1 MPCPNKNT
9 NHHNLGTWRLDTAN
23 VSCSCELLGNF
34 PLCKQPTI
42 PPSFPKK
49 RNRAGD
55 IPKTWTVET
64 FIYCK
69 VDAFWDHICTWLT
82 FFQVFVGSH
91 LFSKLCLANTGYD
104 MFNNFHWQSSD
115 KKQSTSGLDQT
126 QNACDISRLPA
137 ILIDRR
143 YLEVYKY

>member
-1 MPCPNKNT
+1 MP

-42 PPSFPKK
+42 PPSFQKNGTGLETSPKLERWRHLYTAK
-49 RNRAGD
+49 LMHS
-55 IPKTWTVET
+55 ET
-64 FIYCK
+64 IY
-69 VDAFWDHICTWLT
+69 VPDWLL

-91 LFSKLCLANTGYD
+91 LFSKLRLANIRYD
-104 MFNNFHWQSSD
+104 MFNKFHWQSSN